1 MNQYSTQPQMLFQ
14 CDHQLVHSMK
24 KHRESAHSAMKNVVN
39 RKVRVHTM
47 DDEAIEGIVINVD
60 AKNVYILVEQGNR
73 GFYPGY
79 PPFVPYDHV
88 SLGVAPDP
96 VCRAAR
102 DLARL

>member
-1 MNQYSTQPQMLFQ
+1 MSHYSTQPQMLFQ

-79 PPFVPYDHV
+79 PPFVPYGPNPNVILPLALFNLLAV
-88 SLGVAPDP
+88 SL
-96 VCRAAR
+96 
-102 DLARL
+102 LW

>member
-1 MNQYSTQPQMLFQ
+1 MNNYTNQQQMLFQ

-24 KHRESAHSAMKNVVN
+24 KHRENAHAAMKNVMN

-47 DDEAIEGIVINVD
+47 DDEAFEGTVINVD

-79 PPFVPYDHV
+79 PPFGPNPNVILPLALFNLLAV
-88 SLGVAPDP
+88 SL
-96 VCRAAR
+96 
-102 DLARL
+102 LW